1 MLLSKYASSNQSSEP
16 FKIWSR
22 NNLNFT
28 QAIAVLKKYAYR
40 PHCGTL
46 DNGMVDTR
54 TFFYIREFLYQMEA
68 ENRRGAFVVTWALNF
83 TENKKTQEMYTM
95 PFNTNNIDLTVSAN
109 VIYGLTSAA
118 LGGLSDPNEW
128 FDLEVQMIY
137 ENTTNLLVWAI
148 KQNFSGRPDIALTY
162 YPSMLNFYW
171 FTARTLNLIQ
181 TYGAAELPFSVIGT
195 VKEKLIDVM
204 QNVVSPT
211 MLKMAV
217 DNQEDAT
224 IYFEEFLGGNDR
236 NLFGKFGKIIMVCV
250 KLL

>member
-1 MLLSKYASSNQSSEP
+1 M
-16 FKIWSR
+16 
-22 NNLNFT
+22 
-28 QAIAVLKKYAYR
+28 LKKYAYR

-46 DNGMVDTR
+46 DNGLVDTR
-54 TFFYIREFLYQMEA
+54 TFLYIREFLYRMEA
-68 ENRRGAFVVTWALNF
+68 EDRRGAFVVTWALNF
-83 TENKKTQEMYTM
+83 TEDKKMQETYAM

-118 LGGLSDPNEW
+118 LGGLGDPNEW

-148 KQNFSGRPDIALTY
+148 KRNFSGRPDIALTY
-162 YPSMLNFYW
+162 YPSVLNFYW

-181 TYGAAELPFSVIGT
+181 TYSAAELPFSVIGT

-211 MLKMAV
+211 VLKMAV
-217 DNQEDAT
+217 NNQKDAT
-224 IYFEEFLGGNDR
+224 IYFEEFLGKSDR
-236 NLFGKFGKIIMVCV
+236 DLFGKFVYVLLEIARVVLIEGV
-250 KLL
+250 K